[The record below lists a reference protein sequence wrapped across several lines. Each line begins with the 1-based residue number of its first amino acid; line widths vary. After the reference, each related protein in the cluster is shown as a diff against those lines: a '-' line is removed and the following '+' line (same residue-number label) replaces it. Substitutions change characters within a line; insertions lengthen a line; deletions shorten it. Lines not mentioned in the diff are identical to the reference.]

1 MGYKEF
7 SEYDVVV
14 TSYGLV
20 GSECMKKCTKDPV
33 KTPTKDG
40 LFSMNCKQSLH
51 ALCLLPRVSIFSSF
65 RRSIKTPDYYVPLEA
80 EMLTLQFAGR
90 RVVLD
95 EGHQIRNSST
105 RYAVA
110 TTHLLATSKWVLTG
124 TPIVNTI
131 KDLYSMIKYMGMTG
145 GLERMEL
152 FNSILTRPLSIGDPN
167 AELILQSIM
176 RTMCLRRRKDMA
188 FIDLKLPE
196 KSEYVHRIAFRQDE
210 KEKYEAI
217 E

>member
-1 MGYKEF
+1 MFPGSNRKRMTFREF
-7 SEYDVVV
+7 AEYDVVV

-20 GSECMKKCTKDPV
+20 GSECMPKGSKIPV

-40 LFSMNCKQSLH
+40 LFSMNW
-51 ALCLLPRVSIFSSF
+51 
-65 RRSIKTPDYYVPLEA
+65 
-80 EMLTLQFAGR
+80 R

-95 EGHQIRNSST
+95 EGHQIRNAST

-110 TTHLLATSKWVLTG
+110 TTTLLATSKWVLTG

-131 KDLYSMIKYMGMTG
+131 KDLYSMLKYMGITG
-145 GLERMEL
+145 GLEKSDL
-152 FNSILTRPLSIGDPN
+152 FNAILTRPLNLGDPN

-176 RTMCLRRRKDMA
+176 RTLCLRRRKDMA
-188 FIDLKLPE
+188 FVDLKLPE
-196 KSEYVHRIAFRQDE
+196 KMEYVHRIPFRKDE
-210 KEKYEAI
+210 LEKYQAI